1 MTPVSLT
8 PVQILASLATAGLLL
23 AILAGSIVCW
33 ALWFSGRRLKST
45 ATGPQATIGL
55 IDVAMTI
62 VVLFMLISLAVT
74 SWRTIFKPS
83 EREDIQVVRVSE
95 QQPTIETETI
105 DATEAASESSEAV
118 NLAPAKKELTEKQFL
133 FSGFTI
139 TTQLIC
145 VVLMTGFIC
154 ARTGCSLKRLGW
166 RSDQCLGDL
175 LAGLQCFL
183 MVTPPLFL
191 FNAILVQF
199 TEIPYEHPIQ
209 KMLEQYPWLLGIAF
223 WQASIVAPISEEF
236 AFRTLLIGWFE
247 SIHFSGNKFSA
258 WMFGL
263 QESKPNLGAQDHI
276 DVSSPKGAA
285 TPIAVP
291 SNPYVS
297 PAVGP
302 YAFEPHNPPAV
313 SFASSTQGSA
323 QESAKGKPFVP
334 PWWPAILSGIL
345 FGLAHFSYGVSWVNL
360 ILFGIVLGR
369 LYQIRQSLIPVIL
382 VHVLFNSL
390 SIAMFGLKLL
400 MPNTMPQ

>member
-8 PVQILASLATAGLLL
+8 PVQILASLAIAGLLL
-23 AILAGSIVCW
+23 GILSGSIVCW
-33 ALWFSGRRLKST
+33 SLWLGGRRLKST
-45 ATGPQATIGL
+45 ATGPQATIGM

-74 SWRTIFKPS
+74 SWRTIFNS
-83 EREDIQVVRVSE
+83 AQREDIQVVRVSE
-95 QQPTIETETI
+95 QQPTTETEII

-133 FSGFTI
+133 YSGFVT

-166 RSDQCLGDL
+166 RSDQCVGDL

-183 MVTPPLFL
+183 MVTPPLFI

-236 AFRTLLIGWFE
+236 AFRTLLVGWFE
-247 SIHFSGNKFSA
+247 SIHFSRNKFSA

-263 QESKPNLGAQDHI
+263 QETKPNLGAQDHV
-276 DVSSPKGAA
+276 DVSSPKRAA
-285 TPIAVP
+285 NPIAVD
-291 SNPYVS
+291 SNISIS
-297 PAVGP
+297 PAVNS
-302 YAFEPHNPPAV
+302 YAVEPLDPPVV
-313 SFASSTQGSA
+313 SIASSA
-323 QESAKGKPFVP
+323 QESATSKPFVP
-334 PWWPAILSGIL
+334 PWWPAILSGMF

-382 VHVLFNSL
+382 VHMLFNSL
-390 SIAMFGLKLL
+390 SIALFGLKIL

>member
-8 PVQILASLATAGLLL
+8 PVQILASLAVAGLLL

-62 VVLFMLISLAVT
+62 VVLFMLIFLAVS
-74 SWRTIFKPS
+74 SWRTIFNS
-83 EREDIQVVRVSE
+83 AEREDIQVVRVSE
-95 QQPTIETETI
+95 QQPATETETI

-166 RSDQCLGDL
+166 RSDQCVGDL

-209 KMLEQYPWLLGIAF
+209 KMLEQYPWLLGVAF

-236 AFRTLLIGWFE
+236 AFRTLLVGWFE
-247 SIHFSGNKFSA
+247 SIHYSRNKFSA

-263 QESKPNLGAQDHI
+263 QESKPSLGTQDHI

-285 TPIAVP
+285 NPIAVH
-291 SNPYVS
+291 SNLELS

-302 YAFEPHNPPAV
+302 CAVEPLDPPAV
-313 SFASSTQGSA
+313 SIASSA
-323 QESAKGKPFVP
+323 QESATSKPFVP
-334 PWWPAILSGIL
+334 PWWPAILSGVF

-382 VHVLFNSL
+382 VHMLFNSL
-390 SIAMFGLKLL
+390 SIALFGLKIW

>member
-74 SWRTIFKPS
+74 SWRTIFNVS
-83 EREDIQVVRVSE
+83 ERENIQVVRVSE
-95 QQPTIETETI
+95 QQPATETETV
-105 DATEAASESSEAV
+105 DATEAASERSEAV
-118 NLAPAKKELTEKQFL
+118 DVAPAKKELTEKQFL
-133 FSGFTI
+133 FSGFAI

-145 VVLMTGFIC
+145 VFLMTGFIC

-166 RSDQCLGDL
+166 RSDQCVGDL

-209 KMLEQYPWLLGIAF
+209 KMLEQYPWLLGVAF

-247 SIHFSGNKFSA
+247 SIHYSGNKISA

-263 QESKPNLGAQDHI
+263 QESKPNLGTRDHI

-285 TPIAVP
+285 SPIAVH
-291 SNPYVS
+291 SNLDLS

-302 YAFEPHNPPAV
+302 YAVEPLDPPAV
-313 SFASSTQGSA
+313 SIASSA
-323 QESAKGKPFVP
+323 QESATSKPFVP
-334 PWWPAILSGIL
+334 PWWPAILSGVF

-382 VHVLFNSL
+382 VHMLFNSL
-390 SIAMFGLKLL
+390 SIALFGLKIL
-400 MPNTMPQ
+400 MPNTMAQ

>member
-62 VVLFMLISLAVT
+62 VVLFMLIFLAVS

-83 EREDIQVVRVSE
+83 EHEDIQVVRVSE
-95 QQPTIETETI
+95 QQPTTETETI

-118 NLAPAKKELTEKQFL
+118 NLAPANKELTEKQFL
-133 FSGFTI
+133 FSGFAI

-145 VVLMTGFIC
+145 VFLMTGFIC

-236 AFRTLLIGWFE
+236 AFRTLLVGWFE
-247 SIHFSGNKFSA
+247 SIHYSGNKFSA

-263 QESKPNLGAQDHI
+263 QESKPNLDAQDHI

-302 YAFEPHNPPAV
+302 YAFEPLDPPAV
-313 SFASSTQGSA
+313 SIASSA
-323 QESAKGKPFVP
+323 QESANSKPLVP
-334 PWWPAILSGIL
+334 PWWPAILSGML

-382 VHVLFNSL
+382 VHMLFNSL
-390 SIAMFGLKLL
+390 SIALFGLKIL

>member
-8 PVQILASLATAGLLL
+8 PVQILASLAVAGLLL
-23 AILAGSIVCW
+23 GILAGSIVCW
-33 ALWFSGRRLKST
+33 SLWFSGRRLKST

-74 SWRTIFKPS
+74 SWQTIFNS
-83 EREDIQVVRVSE
+83 AQREDIQVVRVSE
-95 QQPTIETETI
+95 QQPTTETEII

-133 FSGFTI
+133 FSGFAI

-166 RSDQCLGDL
+166 RSDQCVGDL

-209 KMLEQYPWLLGIAF
+209 KMLEQYPWLLGVAF

-236 AFRTLLIGWFE
+236 AFRTLLVGWFE
-247 SIHFSGNKFSA
+247 SIHYSRNKFSA

-263 QESKPNLGAQDHI
+263 QESKPNLGTQDHI

-285 TPIAVP
+285 NPIAVH
-291 SNPYVS
+291 SNLELS

-302 YAFEPHNPPAV
+302 YAVEPLFPPAV
-313 SFASSTQGSA
+313 SIASSA
-323 QESAKGKPFVP
+323 QESAQESVQEQKS
-334 PWWPAILSGIL
+334 AQEC
-345 FGLAHFSYGVSWVNL
+345 AQ
-360 ILFGIVLGR
+360 VLV
-369 LYQIRQSLIPVIL
+369 QESVQAQQSAQEQM
-382 VHVLFNSL
+382 S
-390 SIAMFGLKLL
+390 S
-400 MPNTMPQ
+400 